1 MLIDRYNLMLN
12 GFKNHMS
19 SKHLFYVLIPISI
32 LTFTLS
38 ILFVFDISSY
48 INYQEVEEVYHL
60 HEAAAQ
66 PAADYP
72 VPDAERM
79 FTNDSAIIKKFNL
92 DPYVLDMSQIPKQVV
107 AGQPTL
113 FTLNLFDKT
122 GNVWLWHGDYHIAI
136 RDSKGQPLAVFP
148 NNHGHG
154 SVIQFEYIFPKEGV
168 YTIGIIFGQQTGSPN
183 FMVEP
188 HVIRAANFG
197 VNVAPASATTTQASS
212 ATTPSSLS
220 NNSNSKIK
228 DISMKVESWKFTP
241 NTIEVNKGDTVRL
254 HLTTAQ
260 DEVALYIGHGFGI
273 EKYNVNAFLIKGA
286 EQTVEF
292 VADKAGTFT
301 FRCTSFCSS
310 PEAALE
316 NHFNMVGKLIVH

>member
-1 MLIDRYNLMLN
+1 MKNE
-12 GFKNHMS
+12 FKNRMS
-19 SKHLFYVLIPISI
+19 RKHPLYVLIPTSV

-38 ILFVFDISSY
+38 ILFVFHMLSY
-48 INYQEVEEVYHL
+48 VNYQEVEENYHL
-60 HEAAAQ
+60 HQAAAQ
-66 PAADYP
+66 PASDYP
-72 VPDAERM
+72 IPDAERM
-79 FTNDSAIIKKFNL
+79 FTNDSAVIKKFNL

-107 AGQPTL
+107 VGQPTL
-113 FTLNLFDKT
+113 FTLNLFDKS
-122 GNVWLWHGDYHIAI
+122 GNVWLWHSDYHIAI

-168 YTIGIIFGQQTGSPN
+168 YTIDVIFGQQTGSPN

-188 HVIRAANFG
+188 HVIRSANFA
-197 VNVAPASATTTQASS
+197 VNVASPTTATQASS
-212 ATTPSSLS
+212 SMVPSSLS

-241 NTIEVNKGDTVRL
+241 NTIEVNEGDIVRL

>member
-1 MLIDRYNLMLN
+1 MLN
-12 GFKNHMS
+12 ELNKCIS
-19 SKHLFYVLIPISI
+19 RKHLLYALIPISI
-32 LTFTLS
+32 LSLTLS
-38 ILFVFDISSY
+38 ILFVIDALSY
-48 INYQEVEEVYHL
+48 NNYQEGRENYYL
-60 HEAAAQ
+60 LQQAAAQ

-72 VPDAERM
+72 IPDAERM
-79 FTNDSAIIKKFNL
+79 FTNDSAIIKKFTL
-92 DPYVLDMSQIPKQVV
+92 DPYVLDMAQIPKQVV

-113 FTLNLFDKT
+113 FTLNLFDKS
-122 GNVWLWHGDYHIAI
+122 GNVWLWHSDFHIAV

-168 YTIGIIFGQQTGSPN
+168 YTIDIIFGQQTGSPN
-183 FMVEP
+183 FIVEP
-188 HVIRAANFG
+188 HVIRKANFD
-197 VNVAPASATTTQASS
+197 VNVAPPTTTTTTQASS
-212 ATTPSSLS
+212 STTSSSSLS
-220 NNSNSKIK
+220 NNNNNSKIK

-241 NTIEVNKGDTVRL
+241 NTIEVNKGDIVRL

-260 DEVALYIGHGFGI
+260 DDVALYIGHGFGI

-292 VADKAGTFT
+292 VADKAGTYT
-301 FRCTSFCSS
+301 FRCTSFCSA

-316 NHFNMVGKLIVH
+316 NHFNMIGKLIVH

>member
-1 MLIDRYNLMLN
+1 MKNE
-12 GFKNHMS
+12 FKNRMS
-19 SKHLFYVLIPISI
+19 RKHLLYVLIPTSV

-38 ILFVFDISSY
+38 ILFVFHILSY
-48 INYQEVEEVYHL
+48 VNYQEVEENYHL
-60 HEAAAQ
+60 HQAAAQ
-66 PAADYP
+66 PASDYP
-72 VPDAERM
+72 IPDAERM
-79 FTNDSAIIKKFNL
+79 FTNDSAVIKKFNL

-107 AGQPTL
+107 VGQPTL
-113 FTLNLFDKT
+113 FTLNLFDKS
-122 GNVWLWHGDYHIAI
+122 GNVWLWHSDYHIAI

-168 YTIGIIFGQQTGSPN
+168 YTIDVIFGQQTGSPN

-188 HVIRAANFG
+188 HVIRSANFA
-197 VNVAPASATTTQASS
+197 VNVASPSTATQASS
-212 ATTPSSLS
+212 SMVPSSLS

-241 NTIEVNKGDTVRL
+241 NTIEVNKGDIVRL

>member
-1 MLIDRYNLMLN
+1 MLN
-12 GFKNHMS
+12 EFKNRMS
-19 SKHLFYVLIPISI
+19 SKHLFYVLIPLSI

-38 ILFVFDISSY
+38 ILFVFDISNY
-48 INYQEVEEVYHL
+48 INYQEGEKIYHL
-60 HEAAAQ
+60 NEAAAQ

-113 FTLNLFDKT
+113 FTLNLFDKS
-122 GNVWLWHGDYHIAI
+122 GNVWLWHSDYHIAI

-168 YTIGIIFGQQTGSPN
+168 YTIDIIFGQQTGSPN

-212 ATTPSSLS
+212 ATTPSSSS

-241 NTIEVNKGDTVRL
+241 NTIEVNKGDIVRL

>member
-1 MLIDRYNLMLN
+1 
-12 GFKNHMS
+12 
-19 SKHLFYVLIPISI
+19 VLIPMSV

-38 ILFVFDISSY
+38 ILFVFHTLIY
-48 INYQEVEEVYHL
+48 VNYQEVEENYHL
-60 HEAAAQ
+60 HQAAAQ
-66 PAADYP
+66 PASDYP
-72 VPDAERM
+72 IPDAERM
-79 FTNDSAIIKKFNL
+79 FTNDSAVIKKFNL

-107 AGQPTL
+107 VGQPTL
-113 FTLNLFDKT
+113 FTLNLFDKS
-122 GNVWLWHGDYHIAI
+122 GNVWLWHSDYHIAI

-168 YTIGIIFGQQTGSPN
+168 YTIDVIFGQQTGSPN

-188 HVIRAANFG
+188 HVIRSANFA
-197 VNVAPASATTTQASS
+197 VNVASPSTATQASS
-212 ATTPSSLS
+212 SMVPSSLS

-241 NTIEVNKGDTVRL
+241 NTIEVNKGDIVRL

>member
-1 MLIDRYNLMLN
+1 MKNE
-12 GFKNHMS
+12 FKNRMS
-19 SKHLFYVLIPISI
+19 RKHLLYVLIPTSV

-38 ILFVFDISSY
+38 ILFVFHILSY
-48 INYQEVEEVYHL
+48 VNYQEVEENYHL
-60 HEAAAQ
+60 HQAAAQ
-66 PAADYP
+66 PASDYP
-72 VPDAERM
+72 IPDAERM
-79 FTNDSAIIKKFNL
+79 FTNDSAVIKKFNL

-107 AGQPTL
+107 VGQPTL
-113 FTLNLFDKT
+113 FTLNLFDKS
-122 GNVWLWHGDYHIAI
+122 GNVWLWHSDYHIAI

-168 YTIGIIFGQQTGSPN
+168 YTIDVIFGQQTGSPN

-188 HVIRAANFG
+188 HVIRSANFA
-197 VNVAPASATTTQASS
+197 VNVASPTTATQASS
-212 ATTPSSLS
+212 SMVPSSLS

-241 NTIEVNKGDTVRL
+241 NTIEVNKGDIVRL

>member
-1 MLIDRYNLMLN
+1 MFNERYILMLN
-12 GFKNHMS
+12 ELNNCIS
-19 SKHLFYVLIPISI
+19 RKHLLYALIPISI
-32 LTFTLS
+32 LIFTLCNS
-38 ILFVFDISSY
+38 FVFDALSHN
-48 INYQEVEEVYHL
+48 NYQVARENYHL
-60 HEAAAQ
+60 QQAAAQ
-66 PAADYP
+66 PASDFP
-72 VPDAERM
+72 IPDAERM
-79 FTNDSAIIKKFNL
+79 FTNDSAIIKKFTL
-92 DPYVLDMSQIPKQVV
+92 DPYVLDMAQIPKQVV

-113 FTLNLFDKT
+113 FTLNLFDKS
-122 GNVWLWHGDYHIAI
+122 GNVWLWHSDFHITV

-168 YTIGIIFGQQTGSPN
+168 YTIDVIFGQQTGSPN
-183 FMVEP
+183 FIVEP
-188 HVIRAANFG
+188 HVIRKANFD
-197 VNVAPASATTTQASS
+197 VNVSPYTTTQASAS
-212 ATTPSSLS
+212 TTSSSLS
-220 NNSNSKIK
+220 NNNNSKIK

-241 NTIEVNKGDTVRL
+241 NTIEVNKGDIVRL

-260 DEVALYIGHGFGI
+260 DDVALYIGHGFGI

-292 VADKAGTFT
+292 VADKAGTYT
-301 FRCTSFCSS
+301 FRCTSFCSA

>member
-1 MLIDRYNLMLN
+1 MKNE
-12 GFKNHMS
+12 FKNRMS
-19 SKHLFYVLIPISI
+19 RKHLLYVLIPTSV

-38 ILFVFDISSY
+38 ILFVFHMLSY
-48 INYQEVEEVYHL
+48 VNYQEVEENYHL
-60 HEAAAQ
+60 HQAAAQ
-66 PAADYP
+66 PASDYP
-72 VPDAERM
+72 IPDAERM
-79 FTNDSAIIKKFNL
+79 FTNDSAVIKKFNL

-107 AGQPTL
+107 VGQPTL
-113 FTLNLFDKT
+113 FTLNLFDKS
-122 GNVWLWHGDYHIAI
+122 GNVWLWHSDYHIAI

-168 YTIGIIFGQQTGSPN
+168 YTIDVIFGQQTGSPN

-188 HVIRAANFG
+188 HVIRSANFA
-197 VNVAPASATTTQASS
+197 VNVASPSTATQASS
-212 ATTPSSLS
+212 SMVPSSLS

-241 NTIEVNKGDTVRL
+241 NTIEVNKGDIVRL

>member
-1 MLIDRYNLMLN
+1 MKNE
-12 GFKNHMS
+12 FKNRMS
-19 SKHLFYVLIPISI
+19 RKHPLYVLIPTSV

-38 ILFVFDISSY
+38 ILFVFHMLSY
-48 INYQEVEEVYHL
+48 VNYQEVEENYHL
-60 HEAAAQ
+60 HQAAAQ
-66 PAADYP
+66 PASDYP
-72 VPDAERM
+72 IPDAERM
-79 FTNDSAIIKKFNL
+79 FTNDSAVIKKFNL

-107 AGQPTL
+107 VGQPTL
-113 FTLNLFDKT
+113 FTLNLFDKS
-122 GNVWLWHGDYHIAI
+122 GNVWLWHSDYHIAI

-168 YTIGIIFGQQTGSPN
+168 YTIDVIFGQQTGSPN

-188 HVIRAANFG
+188 HVIRSANFA
-197 VNVAPASATTTQASS
+197 VNVASPTTATQASS
-212 ATTPSSLS
+212 SMVPSSLS

-241 NTIEVNKGDTVRL
+241 NTIEVNKGDIVRL

>member
-1 MLIDRYNLMLN
+1 M
-12 GFKNHMS
+12 
-19 SKHLFYVLIPISI
+19 
-32 LTFTLS
+32 
-38 ILFVFDISSY
+38 
-48 INYQEVEEVYHL
+48 
-60 HEAAAQ
+60 
-66 PAADYP
+66 
-72 VPDAERM
+72 
-79 FTNDSAIIKKFNL
+79 
-92 DPYVLDMSQIPKQVV
+92 
-107 AGQPTL
+107 
-113 FTLNLFDKT
+113 NLFDKSD
-122 GNVWLWHGDYHIAI
+122 NVWLWHSDYHIAI

-168 YTIGIIFGQQTGSPN
+168 YTIGIIFGQQTGSPY

-188 HVIRAANFG
+188 HVIRTADFN
-197 VNVAPASATTTQASS
+197 VNVAAPTTTATTQASS
-212 ATTPSSLS
+212 SMTPSSSS

-241 NTIEVNKGDTVRL
+241 NTIEVNKGDIVRL